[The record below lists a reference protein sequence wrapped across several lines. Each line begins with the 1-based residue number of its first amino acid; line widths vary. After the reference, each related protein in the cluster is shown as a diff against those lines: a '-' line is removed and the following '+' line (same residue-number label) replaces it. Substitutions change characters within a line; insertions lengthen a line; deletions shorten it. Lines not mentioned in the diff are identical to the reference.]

1 MEPYP
6 SVPWWW
12 NALLLVVPIGILT
25 ALTATGI
32 LYMPIY
38 ALFVAL
44 AFGATVSDSRWI

>member
-1 MEPYP
+1 MF
-6 SVPWWW
+6 
-12 NALLLVVPIGILT
+12 VVPVAILV

-44 AFGATVSDSRWI
+44 AFGAAIVIPVSL